1 MGHHEAFIKAKRK
14 KRVNESVFY
23 FMHMGKRVV
32 KLSEEDGF
40 VGCAVPRTQEESI
53 KQLEIAKGLLDEKQS
68 SFVMFHIN
76 YLDED
81 DSNRPVSCILL
92 LFWRATAGGGNT
104 KSTVNTV
111 KNSLTHNSY
120 MEAESIGDLTWEIVK
135 ARC

>member
-40 VGCAVPRTQEESI
+40 VGYAVPRTQEESI

-92 LFWRATAGGGNT
+92 LFWRATAGGPSNT
-104 KSTVNTV
+104 KTNMKFASTVNTV
-111 KNSLTHNSY
+111 KNALTHNPY
-120 MEAESIGDLTWEIVK
+120 MEAESIGDLTW
-135 ARC
+135 